1 MTTNVVNMGSIYIT
15 ISLKSFS
22 PPSNFLLSCRH
33 FAAAALN
40 TQTHSV
46 FMKWREDNTL
56 RDLHPTSP
64 AAYKSTKRTPYA
76 DLPAELRDHVFD
88 KCHCAD
94 CKDGAKFVGDDWD
107 ARAMICGAEE
117 EDDSFSPGV
126 IEGVW
131 DDFVHPSN
139 SPPPPTSTA
148 KLPITTDGMEVEI
161 EGTSTESR
169 HGVIRKLM
177 TTVIS
182 EEIKTEH
189 LSYLDPAEWLEDQ
202 YDPCEGR

>member
-1 MTTNVVNMGSIYIT
+1 
-15 ISLKSFS
+15 
-22 PPSNFLLSCRH
+22 
-33 FAAAALN
+33 
-40 TQTHSV
+40 
-46 FMKWREDNTL
+46 
-56 RDLHPTSP
+56 
-64 AAYKSTKRTPYA
+64 
-76 DLPAELRDHVFD
+76 
-88 KCHCAD
+88 
-94 CKDGAKFVGDDWD
+94 
-107 ARAMICGAEE
+107 MICGAEE

-131 DDFVHPSN
+131 DDFVHPSS
-139 SPPPPTSTA
+139 SPPNPTSTA

-189 LSYLDPAEWLEDQ
+189 LSYLDPAEWLEDL